1 MYFNVMGVISIK
13 IYYMFTIYIKL
24 KFWLFIFWCLEGD
37 VLSKLHQSKINSFY
51 SKTKTLRRYILKLS
65 LNSQFFGINF
75 ESDFD
80 LKVQSTPSIP
90 LQILLSV
97 RTKKKFKLQTTYSLH
112 WNKLRTN
119 HPKQAFHWYKCSAC
133 KQIDDQCE
141 EIKPQYFWV
150 MKTTI

>member
-1 MYFNVMGVISIK
+1 MRLISIK
-13 IYYMFTIYIKL
+13 MYYMFTIYIKL
-24 KFWLFIFWCLEGD
+24 KFWLSIFWCLEGD

-97 RTKKKFKLQTTYSLH
+97 HIKHKFQLQPAHITCIETSCESIIL
-112 WNKLRTN
+112 NKLSIDTN
-119 HPKQAFHWYKCSAC
+119 APLVNKSMTNVRK
-133 KQIDDQCE
+133 
-141 EIKPQYFWV
+141 
-150 MKTTI
+150 

>member
-1 MYFNVMGVISIK
+1 MYFNVMRPISK
-13 IYYMFTIYIKL
+13 EIYYMFTIYIKL

-97 RTKKKFKLQTTYSLH
+97 HIKHKFPLQPAHITCIETSCDSIIL
-112 WNKLRTN
+112 NKLSIDTN
-119 HPKQAFHWYKCSAC
+119 APLVNKSMTNVRK
-133 KQIDDQCE
+133 
-141 EIKPQYFWV
+141 
-150 MKTTI
+150 

>member
-1 MYFNVMGVISIK
+1 MYFNVMILIGIK

-37 VLSKLHQSKINSFY
+37 LLSKLHQSKINSFY

-65 LNSQFFGINF
+65 LSSQFFGINF

-97 RTKKKFKLQTTYSLH
+97 RIKNKFQPEYSLH
-112 WNKLRTN
+112 WNKLRIS
-119 HPKQAFHWYKCSAC
+119 HPKQAFDWYKCSAC

-141 EIKPQYFWV
+141 KIKPQYILV

>member
-1 MYFNVMGVISIK
+1 MYFNVMILIGIK

-97 RTKKKFKLQTTYSLH
+97 RTKKSLNCKQH
-112 WNKLRTN
+112 IPCIETNCELITSNKLSIDTN
-119 HPKQAFHWYKCSAC
+119 APLVNKSMTNVRK
-133 KQIDDQCE
+133 
-141 EIKPQYFWV
+141 
-150 MKTTI
+150 